1 MSANERPWAGAW
13 TATLARVEPRLAK
26 TPAPVVPR
34 NARVSKL
41 DSELLDSELAD
52 IIREPVSK
60 SLSLL
65 RPGLVEKYRLEMDTA
80 IRALLFWL
88 SVGSPSRRATYG
100 QGLQNLRY
108 ADIGRGFSRRIHL
121 LGMLTIGGPYVWAKV
136 LGHMSLNG
144 WADAPPSS
152 LRNRVWRLLQRIE
165 RAAKIAAVVN
175 FAAFL
180 SMGQYRTLVERIL
193 GLRLVNARPQLV
205 HSVSFEFLNRQLV
218 WHAFTEFVMFAMPL
232 INPSK
237 ARAWVVRNV
246 RGLLRLPSASVD
258 PEVKALPEDV
268 CASCFVQAKKMAAEA
283 VEYADEANTAV
294 NPYETNCGHR
304 YCYVCISTKM
314 LAEAG
319 ECLCLRCGAKV
330 DRIFQALDRQP

>member
-1 MSANERPWAGAW
+1 MSANEQPWTGAW
-13 TATLARVEPRLAK
+13 IATLARVEPRLAK

-88 SVGSPSRRATYG
+88 SVGSSRRATYG

-108 ADIGRGFSRRIHL
+108 ADIGRGFSRRIRL
-121 LGMLTIGGPYVWAKV
+121 LGLLTVGGPYVWAKL
-136 LGHMSLNG
+136 LGYMSLNG
-144 WADAPPSS
+144 WADAPPNS
-152 LRNRVWRLLQRIE
+152 LQSRIWRLLQRIE

-180 SMGQYRTLVERIL
+180 SMGQYRTLVERML
-193 GLRLVNARPQLV
+193 GLRLVNARPQLA

-237 ARAWVVRNV
+237 ARAWVVRNM
-246 RGLLRLPSASVD
+246 RGLLRLPASVD
-258 PEVKALPEDV
+258 PEIKALPEDV
-268 CASCFVQAKKMAAEA
+268 CAVCFVQAKKTADEA
-283 VEYADEANTAV
+283 VESADDASIAV

-314 LAEAG
+314 LAEAD
-319 ECLCLRCGAKV
+319 ECLCLRCGTKV
-330 DRIFQALDRQP
+330 DRIFQALDCQT

>member
-1 MSANERPWAGAW
+1 MTANEQPWTGAW
-13 TATLARVEPRLAK
+13 MAALTRVEPRLAK

-52 IIREPVSK
+52 IIREPVAK

-65 RPGLVEKYRLEMDTA
+65 QPGLVEKYRLEVDTA

-88 SVGSPSRRATYG
+88 SVGSSRRATYG

-108 ADIGRGFSRRIHL
+108 ADIGRGFSRRIRL
-121 LGMLTIGGPYVWAKV
+121 LGLLTIGGPYAWAKL
-136 LGHMSLNG
+136 LGYMSLNG
-144 WADAPPSS
+144 WADAPLSS
-152 LRNRVWRLLQRIE
+152 LQNRVWRLLQRIE

-180 SMGQYRTLVERIL
+180 SMGQYRSLIERIL
-193 GLRLVNARPQLV
+193 GLRLVNARPQLA

-237 ARAWVVRNV
+237 ARAWLVRNV
-246 RGLLRLPSASVD
+246 RGLLRLPTRVD
-258 PEVKALPEDV
+258 PEIKALPEDV
-268 CASCFVQAKKMAAEA
+268 CAVCFVQAKKAAAEA
-283 VEYADEANTAV
+283 VEPVDDSNIAV

-314 LAEAG
+314 LAEAD
-319 ECLCLRCGAKV
+319 ECLCLRCGVKV
-330 DRIFQALDRQP
+330 NSIFQALDCQT